1 MVNDERFIEHGS
13 VMVPM
18 RIGSVGKAQTLCP
31 KGLGSSFVA
40 SSSHC
45 GMIYKFNVSS
55 F

>member
-1 MVNDERFIEHGS
+1 MVNDERFIKHGS
-13 VMVPM
+13 VMVLM
-18 RIGSVGKAQTLCP
+18 GIGSVGKAQTLCP

-40 SSSHC
+40 SSPHC